1 MAAEPEIDPDVL
13 ELLTLLRT
21 RMGMMMEDISPVAL
35 LTSVEGTQLR
45 FQQMAMASLAVSAMV
60 GAAQAL
66 LRK

>member
-21 RMGMMMEDISPVAL
+21 RTGMMMEDISPGAL
-35 LTSVEGTQLR
+35 LTSVEGMQLR
-45 FQQMAMASLAVSAMV
+45 LQQMAMASLAVSAMV